1 MHLRHLRYVM
11 IVLNIPYLHVLCIK
25 SKHHKLNKII
35 LWKSNKVEFAPDKW
49 LLLFSYAV
57 DLVVCCALGVDMF
70 DCVYPTRTAVSGLS
84 AVLPMLTIIGP
95 LAFGL
100 YYILIS
106 MHSTHVQEFIFYVAF

>member
-1 MHLRHLRYVM
+1 
-11 IVLNIPYLHVLCIK
+11 
-25 SKHHKLNKII
+25 
-35 LWKSNKVEFAPDKW
+35 
-49 LLLFSYAV
+49 
-57 DLVVCCALGVDMF
+57 MF
-70 DCVYPTRTAVSGLS
+70 DCVFPTRTAVSGLS